1 MNKKEQ
7 FLKEMET
14 YRFEE
19 LDVEKG
25 LKLPAWWKPKKDLM
39 TWLMGGISLPGAT
52 KQRIKPE
59 DFFVQ
64 TNSIY
69 DYIIHYCDHTKVD
82 EVDLYKK
89 AAIPRSTFS
98 KIRCMPDNNYKPSK
112 YPTIVCLALAME
124 LNVED
129 FQVFMNLAGYHLS
142 NSIKTDCAVMC
153 CVENGLFNV
162 DYVDECIED
171 FAGKRMLITA

>member
-19 LDVEKG
+19 LDAEKG
-25 LKLPAWWKPKKDLM
+25 LKPPAWWKPKKDLM
-39 TWLMGGISLPGAT
+39 TWLMDGISLPGAT
-52 KQRIKPE
+52 KQRINPE
-59 DFFVQ
+59 DFFVH

-69 DYIIHYCDHTKVD
+69 DYIIHYCDQTKVD

-89 AAIPRSTFS
+89 ASIPRSTFS
-98 KIRCMPDNNYKPSK
+98 KIRCMPGNNYNPSK
-112 YPTIVCLALAME
+112 YPTIVCLALAMK

-142 NSIKTDCAVMC
+142 NSVKTDCVVMY
-153 CVENGLFNV
+153 CVEHSIFTVEEV
-162 DYVDECIED
+162 DDYMED
-171 FAGKRMLITA
+171 LIGKRLLIPA

>member
-7 FLKEMET
+7 LLKEMET

-19 LDVEKG
+19 LDAEKG
-25 LKLPAWWKPKKDLM
+25 LKPPAWWKPKKDLM
-39 TWLMGGISLPGAT
+39 TWLMDGISLPGAT
-52 KQRIKPE
+52 KQRINPE
-59 DFFVQ
+59 DFFTR

-69 DYIIHYCDHTKVD
+69 DYIIHYCDQTKVD

-89 AAIPRSTFS
+89 ASIPRSTFS
-98 KIRCMPDNNYKPSK
+98 KIRCMPGNNYNPSK
-112 YPTIVCLALAME
+112 YPTIVCLALAMK

-142 NSIKTDCAVMC
+142 NSVKTDCVVMY
-153 CVENGLFNV
+153 CVEHSIFTVEEV
-162 DYVDECIED
+162 DDYLED
-171 FAGKRMLITA
+171 LIGKRLLIPA